1 MIVTPWE
8 VGQLGV
14 IIIIDGF
21 WVLDMDTANVGDAPN
36 NYDYCVK
43 TRAKMFRIFGWT
55 CGYIF

>member
-1 MIVTPWE
+1 